1 MSKKEIIP
9 GIKSKTYSI
18 KEKQIVV
25 VYFDFQ
31 YPMNPKDIE
40 QVTQTIS
47 NIVNS
52 LSPEFINRVI
62 FLPKGFDMYNLT
74 EDDFIKIWKSKVDSK
89 KVDELMKDDTLESDP
104 NQMELF
110 ENENDVEVI
119 EKWVNQLC

>member
-1 MSKKEIIP
+1 MAKIKLP
-9 GIKSKTYSI
+9 KGMKSKTYTI

-25 VYFDFQ
+25 VYFDFE

-52 LSPEFINRVI
+52 ISPDFINRVI
-62 FLPKGFDMYNLT
+62 FLPKGFDMYNLS

-89 KVDELMKDDTLESDP
+89 KVDELLKDDKIEKDS

-110 ENENDVEVI
+110 QSDVEVI
-119 EKWVNQLC
+119 EK

>member
-9 GIKSKTYSI
+9 CIKSKTYSI

-89 KVDELMKDDTLESDP
+89 KVDELLKDDTIESSDP

-119 EKWVNQLC
+119 EK

>member
-1 MSKKEIIP
+1 MKPTEKEIIK
-9 GIKSKTYSI
+9 GVKSKVYSV

-25 VYFDFQ
+25 VYFDFE

-47 NIVNS
+47 NIINS
-52 LSPEFINRVI
+52 MSPDFINRVI
-62 FLPKGFDMYNLT
+62 FLPKGFDMYNLS

-89 KVDELMKDDTLESDP
+89 KVDELLKDDKIEKDE

-110 ENENDVEVI
+110 KTDTEVI
-119 EKWVNQLC
+119 E

>member
-1 MSKKEIIP
+1 MSKKLLKN
-9 GIKSKTYSI
+9 IKLKEYPI
-18 KEKQIVV
+18 KEKQMVV

-89 KVDELMKDDTLESDP
+89 KVDELMKDDTIESDP

-119 EKWVNQLC
+119 EK